1 MAKHKN
7 NPKTISHETTE
18 KIIKT
23 FKSIC
28 KIRIKR
34 EGNTICGTGFFMKV
48 SDNLKYLIT
57 CHHII
62 NQVMNNINI
71 ELEIWN
77 KKIMKLTFDE
87 RFKYFQKSLDITAI
101 EIKEK
106 DNIYEDVIFLDY
118 DSNNIK
124 GYSIYKDEDIFSI
137 CYDHG
142 EQEFSLGNILN
153 INDYE
158 FLHNIDGFGVGSSGS
173 PIISLNNFK
182 VIGIHNMSI
191 VCEKKIKKG
200 ATFIGEIIKEIL
212 IPNKTISQDK
222 NKIFSNNNNCKILS
236 GNINNNLKI
245 NHNQNLINNNLN
257 QNKINSKEKINS
269 YPNKNQPLN
278 NKSDISKTNN
288 NTINLSKNSVEIKK
302 KENLLV
308 LTNDS
313 KDAITLHFNSSDQ
326 LLNYAVRCKN
336 TDKFNLVMNKI
347 LEREPKIIEKEFY
360 FISKGNKVKEYKTIK
375 DNNLKD
381 GDTVILLYYE

>member
-1 MAKHKN
+1 MVRLGKKPIPLN
-7 NPKTISHETTE
+7 TIN
-18 KIIKT
+18 KIL
-23 FKSIC
+23 KSIC
-28 KIRIKR
+28 KIIIKE
-34 EGNTICGTGFFMKV
+34 EGNTKCGTGFFMKV

-62 NQVMNNINI
+62 NQEMNNKNI

-124 GYSIYKDEDIFSI
+124 GYSIYKNEDIFSI
-137 CYDHG
+137 YYYNG
-142 EQEFSLGNILN
+142 EPICSSGTILD

-158 FLHNIDGFGVGSSGS
+158 FHHNTDQRVGSSGS

-182 VIGIHNMSI
+182 VIGIHKGSDND
-191 VCEKKIKKG
+191 KKINY

-212 IPNKTISQDK
+212 IPNKTINQDK
-222 NKIFSNNNNCKILS
+222 NKIFSNNNNCKNLNN
-236 GNINNNLKI
+236 NINNNLKI
-245 NHNQNLINNNLN
+245 NHNQNLINNNFN
-257 QNKINSKEKINS
+257 QNKINSKENINS

-336 TDKFNLVMNKI
+336 TDKFNMVMNKI

>member
-1 MAKHKN
+1 MVKFKN
-7 NPKTISHETTE
+7 KPISSETTE

-28 KIRIKR
+28 KIIIKR
-34 EGNTICGTGFFMKV
+34 EGKTIYGTGFFMKV

-62 NQVMNNINI
+62 NQEMNNKNI

-87 RFKYFQKSLDITAI
+87 RFKYFQKPLDITAI

-106 DNIYEDVIFLDY
+106 DNIYEDVIFLDC

-124 GYSIYKDEDIFSI
+124 GYSIYKNEDIFSI
-137 CYDHG
+137 CYHNG
-142 EQEFSLGNILN
+142 EQKFPLGNILD

-158 FLHNIDGFGVGSSGS
+158 FLHDTNLGVGSSGS
-173 PIISLNNFK
+173 PMISLNNFK
-182 VIGIHNMSI
+182 VIGIHRGYIYSNG
-191 VCEKKIKKG
+191 KKKY
-200 ATFIGEIIKEIL
+200 ATFISQIIKEIL
-212 IPNKTISQDK
+212 IPNKTTSQDK
-222 NKIFSNNNNCKILS
+222 NKIFSNNNNCKILNN
-236 GNINNNLKI
+236 NINNNLKI
-245 NHNQNLINNNLN
+245 NHNQNLINNNFN
-257 QNKINSKEKINS
+257 QNKINSKENINS

-336 TDKFNLVMNKI
+336 TDKFNMVMNKI

>member
-1 MAKHKN
+1 MVKLKN
-7 NPKTISHETTE
+7 NPKPISRETNE
-18 KIIKT
+18 KIVKT

-28 KIRIKR
+28 KIVVNG
-34 EGNTICGTGFFMKV
+34 EETICGTGFFMKV

-57 CHHII
+57 CYHII
-62 NQVMNNINI
+62 NQEINIKNI

-77 KKIMKLTFDE
+77 KKIMKLTFDG
-87 RFKYFQKSLDITAI
+87 RFIKYFKRPLDITAI

-118 DSNNIK
+118 DLNNIK
-124 GYSIYKDEDIFSI
+124 GYSIYKNEKIFSI
-137 CYDHG
+137 CYHNG
-142 EQEFSLGNILN
+142 KQVFSLGNILD

-158 FLHNIDGFGVGSSGS
+158 FHHNTHQEVGSSGS

-182 VIGIHNMSI
+182 VIGIHKGYDYDK
-191 VCEKKIKKG
+191 CENINY

-212 IPNKTISQDK
+212 IPNKTINQDK
-222 NKIFSNNNNCKILS
+222 NKIFSNNNNCKNLNN
-236 GNINNNLKI
+236 NINNNLKI
-245 NHNQNLINNNLN
+245 NHNQNLINNNFN
-257 QNKINSKEKINS
+257 QNKINSKENINS

-336 TDKFNLVMNKI
+336 TDKFNMVMNKI

>member
-1 MAKHKN
+1 MVIIGKK
-7 NPKTISHETTE
+7 PISRETTE

-28 KIRIKR
+28 KIIINR
-34 EGNTICGTGFFMKV
+34 EGNTKFGTGFFMRV

-62 NQVMNNINI
+62 SQEMNNINI

-87 RFKYFQKSLDITAI
+87 RFKYFQESLDITAI

-124 GYSIYKDEDIFSI
+124 GYSIYKNEDIFSI
-137 CYDHG
+137 CYHNG
-142 EQEFSLGNILN
+142 EQMFSLGNILD

-158 FLHNIDGFGVGSSGS
+158 FLHDTNLGVGSSGS

-182 VIGIHNMSI
+182 VIGIHEGYVNH
-191 VCEKKIKKG
+191 KKINY

-212 IPNKTISQDK
+212 IPNKTTSQDK
-222 NKIFSNNNNCKILS
+222 NKIFSNNNNCKILNN
-236 GNINNNLKI
+236 NINNNLKI
-245 NHNQNLINNNLN
+245 NHNQNLINNNFN
-257 QNKINSKEKINS
+257 QNKINSKENINS

-336 TDKFNLVMNKI
+336 TDKFNMVMNKI
-347 LEREPKIIEKEFY
+347 LEKEPKIIEKEFY